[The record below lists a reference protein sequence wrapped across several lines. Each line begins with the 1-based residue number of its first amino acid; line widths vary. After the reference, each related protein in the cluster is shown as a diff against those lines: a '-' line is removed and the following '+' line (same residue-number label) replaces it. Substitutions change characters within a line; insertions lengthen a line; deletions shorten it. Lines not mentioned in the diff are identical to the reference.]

1 MIDESK
7 LIRNENKFSKNFGK
21 INKSQVIEVICDDC
35 GKSFKRVYS
44 TQQESF
50 IRYKRDL
57 CRSCNLKEQY
67 RIGERVCSLIDYNKS
82 EENHKNWEERF
93 GKEKAEKLKKEFS
106 EKYKGENNPNSRTKN
121 PTSKKG
127 NKEWALKNMKGKKW
141 EELFGPEK
149 AKIAKEKL
157 SKKNKGSGNPM
168 YGKPSPQGSGNG
180 WCGWYNNLFF
190 RSILELSFLIKNP
203 NVKSAEYIKI
213 PYKDYNGNERNYL
226 PDFIDEVN
234 LYEIKPSHLVDS
246 KENQLKFE
254 AARVYCEDNNLNFKI
269 ITDLDI
275 NRLSDSDIKLL
286 RESNKIKFIDRY
298 EEKFKEKYL

>member
-7 LIRNENKFSKNFGK
+7 LIRNKNKFSKNFGK

-44 TQQESF
+44 VQKKSF

-67 RIGERVCSLIDYNKS
+67 RIGERISSLTDYNKS
-82 EENHKNWEERF
+82 EENHKTFEERF
-93 GKEKAEKLKKEFS
+93 GKEKADKIKKKLSEHSSGKNNPMYGKKEHTKGIVAFGKSCKGKTWEEIHGKELSDKLKKQMS
-106 EKYKGENNPNSRTKN
+106 EKNSGKN
-121 PTSKKG
+121 
-127 NKEWALKNMKGKKW
+127 
-141 EELFGPEK
+141 
-149 AKIAKEKL
+149 
-157 SKKNKGSGNPM
+157 NPM

-234 LYEIKPSHLVDS
+234 LYEIKPSYLVDS

-254 AARVYCEDNNLNFKI
+254 AARVYCENNNLNFKI